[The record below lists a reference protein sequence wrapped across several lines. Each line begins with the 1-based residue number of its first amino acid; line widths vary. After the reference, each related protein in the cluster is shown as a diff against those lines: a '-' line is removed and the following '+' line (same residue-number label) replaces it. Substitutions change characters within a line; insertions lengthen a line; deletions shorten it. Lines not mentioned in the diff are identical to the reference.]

1 MLKVRKLKVVAII
14 ALLLNAIACVSV
26 VYASSTNPEMITIPE
41 KILEYALKGLQE
53 YFNFLIELFKLA
65 MGI

>member
-1 MLKVRKLKVVAII
+1 MRKLKVVAII

-26 VYASSTNPEMITIPE
+26 AYASSTNPEMITILE
-41 KILEYALKGLQE
+41 KILEYGLKGLKE